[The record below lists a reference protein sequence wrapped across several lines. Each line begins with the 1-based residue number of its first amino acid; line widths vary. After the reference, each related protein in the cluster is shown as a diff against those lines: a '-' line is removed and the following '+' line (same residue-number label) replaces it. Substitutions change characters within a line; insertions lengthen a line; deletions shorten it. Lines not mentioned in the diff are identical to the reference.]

1 MLVTVIGASALGE
14 LPGLPA
20 DDDTALLRL
29 VGPGTV
35 PGHVLVLTPAH
46 GLVAAREQA
55 HVLVAA
61 HPGVKVCVLPLDH
74 HALTLTLIAYDLLS
88 GAGTDGDPSLVVL
101 QVRRSAEVSRS
112 LLWYPRLWGL
122 SHPTPSVK
130 QGLVDL
136 VRRTGWFLE
145 LGGPGVIVSGRT
157 APPFEAADTVHHLAD
172 APALMTGQLGG
183 ARAVEVPLHVERAPY
198 WARTT
203 VELTLLRVAPRP
215 SSLLQPCR
223 DCGAG
228 LLDGQC
234 PFCGQGPAQ
243 VPDARPPAGYL
254 ASAAPATPVAAE
266 PTTDHR
272 PLAPVGPAGADH
284 VPGEGS

>member
-1 MLVTVIGASALGE
+1 MLVTVIGGSPLGE

-20 DDDTALLRL
+20 DDETALLRL
-29 VGPGTV
+29 VGPGPV
-35 PGHVLVLTPAH
+35 PGHVLVLAPRHA
-46 GLVAAREQA
+46 LVAAREQA
-55 HVLVAA
+55 HVLIAA

-101 QVRRSAEVSRS
+101 QVRRSADASRS

-122 SHPTPSVK
+122 AHPTPSVR
-130 QGLVDL
+130 QGLLDL

-145 LGGPGVIVSGRT
+145 LGGPAVIFSGRT
-157 APPFEAADTVHHLAD
+157 DPSFEAADTVHHLAG
-172 APALMTGQLGG
+172 APGLMTGQLGG
-183 ARAVEVPLHVERAPY
+183 ARALEVPVEVERAPY

-215 SSLLQPCR
+215 TTLLPPCR

-234 PFCGQGPAQ
+234 PFCGQGPSPVAE
-243 VPDARPPAGYL
+243 AAPPAGYL
-254 ASAAPATPVAAE
+254 ASAVPAKAPAPV
-266 PTTDHR
+266 PDDR
-272 PLAPVGPAGADH
+272 PLAPVGSAGADL
-284 VPGEGS
+284 VPGETP